1 MTGTSLNIGRDL
13 RRKYQSTLF
22 IILMEINIR
31 LNIPSHFFYCFCH
44 SCSYKFPSTMHE
56 NKSAIQEQILIHA
69 TNPPTSTDKISLPE
83 YFSSNAEGLLIA
95 KYSGNRRAMKYL
107 P

>member
-1 MTGTSLNIGRDL
+1 
-13 RRKYQSTLF
+13 
-22 IILMEINIR
+22 
-31 LNIPSHFFYCFCH
+31 
-44 SCSYKFPSTMHE
+44 MHE
-56 NKSAIQEQILIHA
+56 NKSAIQEQILMHA

-83 YFSSNAEGLLIA
+83 FFSSNAEELLIA